1 MLAVIKGA
9 GDIASGI
16 AYRLFKAKFSVVM
29 TEISAPTAIR
39 RTVCFSNA
47 VYDKEALVEDVK
59 AVLASDAE
67 HALEIVN
74 EGNIAVIVDEKAQCI
89 KELKP
94 DFVIDAILA
103 KKNLGTEI
111 NDASVVIGIGPGFTA
126 KVDCHAVVE
135 TMRGHTLG
143 RVYYEGSAIEN
154 TGVPGNIDGYTNER
168 IIRSPEYGVF
178 NPIYNIGD
186 MVEKGEVVACVDS
199 TPVVC
204 NVSGVLRG
212 ILPKGTLVTP
222 NMKSGDIDPRGIVE
236 HCYTISDKALSV
248 GGGVLEACLNLYK
261 ER

>member
-1 MLAVIKGA
+1 M
-9 GDIASGI
+9 
-16 AYRLFKAKFSVVM
+16 
-29 TEISAPTAIR
+29 
-39 RTVCFSNA
+39 
-47 VYDKEALVEDVK
+47 
-59 AVLASDAE
+59 
-67 HALEIVN
+67 
-74 EGNIAVIVDEKAQCI
+74 
-89 KELKP
+89 
-94 DFVIDAILA
+94 
-103 KKNLGTEI
+103 
-111 NDASVVIGIGPGFTA
+111 
-126 KVDCHAVVE
+126 
-135 TMRGHTLG
+135 
-143 RVYYEGSAIEN
+143 YYEGSAIEN